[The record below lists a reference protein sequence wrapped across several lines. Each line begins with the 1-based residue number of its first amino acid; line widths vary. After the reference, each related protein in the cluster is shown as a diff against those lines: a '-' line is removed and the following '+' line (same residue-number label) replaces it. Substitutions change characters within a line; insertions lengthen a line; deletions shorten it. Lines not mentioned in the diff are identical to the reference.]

1 MAFNFVVWFFL
12 LRTVCFYKD
21 VSSSAIVAWIKNKT
35 QTAVILPTL
44 WTFAFFNKFDVYF
57 QNCTTKDF
65 FFILLTSILSR
76 WLQTDYSRTGWLHSC
91 RYFSNRSF
99 MCRFVLYIYIS
110 VWFCQKVLAKF
121 SRLARCQQRA
131 QAGTYPW
138 VGGFLVFLWKTR
150 GVGRGDFVTSI
161 RVLCQK
167 AVQSQIIF
175 PVA

>member
-12 LRTVCFYKD
+12 LRTVYFYKD

-35 QTAVILPTL
+35 QTAVILSTL

-57 QNCTTKDF
+57 QKCTTKGF

-99 MCRFVLYIYIS
+99 ICRFVLYIYIS
-110 VWFCQKVLAKF
+110 VWFCQ
-121 SRLARCQQRA
+121 RCSL
-131 QAGTYPW
+131 
-138 VGGFLVFLWKTR
+138 GF
-150 GVGRGDFVTSI
+150 
-161 RVLCQK
+161 RVLLD
-167 AVQSQIIF
+167 VSREPRPEPIRGW
-175 PVA
+175 VASLFSVKNQGGREGRFCHFD